1 MWLKCHS
8 SRIAGENPACA
19 IPPIETR
26 YYMPDIKFDGIDID
40 PEKLKLPEV
49 QELFKDIE
57 RISKT
62 IDKRLKESRLEIYNI
77 GEKVHHK
84 QILFHQ
90 SLKRM
95 KAFFGGN
102 RVGKTVAGAVEAV
115 SHATGYSR
123 FRKLTPSSGWVVSLT
138 NEVQRDVAQKE
149 ILTWLPKSE
158 IKDYVIR
165 HGRKDD
171 PANSIIDKIILKNGC
186 TIGFKTCEQ
195 GRESFQGTSQGWIWF
210 DEEPP
215 LEIFQEC
222 QMRILDTCGDI
233 WFTMTPLKG
242 LTFVYNL
249 IYLNERNDPDVEYWM
264 AEWEDNPWLSQ
275 AEINKLVST
284 MTDEEREARQ
294 YGRFT
299 SLCGFAFPELRKDI
313 HLVKPVSAIP
323 DYYKRFVCLDYGLDA
338 TAALWI
344 YLDTQNKARI
354 YRQFFKKNLIVS
366 EAAKAIL
373 RLNGN
378 EKNHT
383 YYAPPDLWNRRNDT
397 GKSAFTIFHE
407 NGINLVKTS
416 NERESGWMAVKEW
429 IRPYDTKDEITGE
442 IYRTASLTIDEGC
455 APYLWKSMTN
465 LQRDDKNPNDI
476 DSKTN
481 HDLTHL
487 PDALRCFCVSRQS
500 PAVIPVEKVYEHG
513 KVYVYGELRQKGLSD
528 AKIRQMERNGE
539 VKVLAMPS
547 KK

>member
-1 MWLKCHS
+1 MLDL
-8 SRIAGENPACA
+8 GYE
-19 IPPIETR
+19 
-26 YYMPDIKFDGIDID
+26 ID
-40 PEKLKLPEV
+40 PEKLKLPEA
-49 QELFKDIE
+49 QALINEIE
-57 RISKT
+57 KLNKKIEKQ
-62 IDKRLKESRLEIYNI
+62 LKENRLEVYNI
-77 GEKVHHK
+77 GDRVHKK
-84 QILFHQ
+84 QLLFHE
-90 SLKRM
+90 SPKRM

-115 SHATGYSR
+115 AHATGYSR

-149 ILTWLPKSE
+149 ILTWLPKSD

-171 PANSIIDKIILKNGC
+171 PANSIIDKIILKNGQ

-195 GRESFQGTSQGWIWF
+195 GRESFQGASQGWIWF

-222 QMRILDTCGDI
+222 QMRILDTRGDM

-249 IYLNERNDPDVEYWM
+249 VYLNERNDPDIEYWM

-275 AEINKLVST
+275 EEINKLVST

-299 SLCGFAFPELRKDI
+299 SLCGFAFPELKKEI
-313 HLVKPVSAIP
+313 HLVKPAPSIP

-338 TAALWI
+338 TAVLWI
-344 YLDTQNKARI
+344 YVDSQNRARV

-373 RLNGN
+373 RLTGN
-378 EKNHT
+378 EKIHT

-429 IRPYDTKDEITGE
+429 IRPYDTRDELTGE
-442 IYRTASLTIDEGC
+442 TYRTASLTIDEDC
-455 APYLWKSMTN
+455 APYLWKSLTN
-465 LQRDDKNPNDI
+465 LQRDDKNPNDV

-500 PAVIPVEKVYEHG
+500 PTVIPVQSEVEHG
-513 KVYVYGELRQKGLSD
+513 KVYVYGELKMKGFSD

-539 VKVLAMPS
+539 VKVLAMP
-547 KK
+547 KKK

>member
-1 MWLKCHS
+1 M
-8 SRIAGENPACA
+8 
-19 IPPIETR
+19 T
-26 YYMPDIKFDGIDID
+26 DIRFDDIDID

-49 QELFKDIE
+49 QELFRDIE
-57 RISKT
+57 KLGKT

-84 QILFHQ
+84 QILFHT
-90 SLKRM
+90 SPRRM

-115 SHATGYSR
+115 THATGYSR

-171 PANSIIDKIILKNGC
+171 PANSIIDKIILKNGQ

-222 QMRILDTCGDI
+222 QMRILDTRGDI

-249 IYLNERNDPDVEYWM
+249 IYLNERNDPDIEYWM

-275 AEINKLVST
+275 EEINKLVST

-299 SLCGFAFPELRKDI
+299 SLCGFAFPELRKEV
-313 HLVKPVSAIP
+313 HVRPAETAP
-323 DYYKRFVCLDYGLDA
+323 GWYKNYVTIDYGLDA
-338 TAALWI
+338 TALLWI
-344 YLDTQNKARI
+344 RVDGQGNARI
-354 YRQFFKKNLIVS
+354 FREFEKSNLIVS
-366 EAAKAIL
+366 EAAKAVKEL
-373 RLNGN
+373 TK
-378 EKNHT
+378 EKIT
-383 YYAPPDLWNRRNDT
+383 EYLAPPDLWNRRNDT
-397 GKSAFTIFHE
+397 GKSAADIFYE
-407 NGINLVKTS
+407 NDIPLSKTS
-416 NERESGWMAVKEW
+416 NDRENGWLNVHEWLKVVER
-429 IRPYDTKDEITGE
+429 RDEQTGE
-442 IYRTASLTIDEGC
+442 IYKTAALTMSDTPKLFKCLSNIQKDE
-455 APYLWKSMTN
+455 
-465 LQRDDKNPNDI
+465 KNPNDV
-476 DSKTN
+476 STTPHK
-481 HDLTHL
+481 LTHL
-487 PDALRCFCVSRQS
+487 PDSLRCFCAQFQTVSNE
-500 PAVIPVEKVYEHG
+500 PVNKLKGYYTPDELDDMGIKGYARKEYLKVMPKPWE
-513 KVYVYGELRQKGLSD
+513 
-528 AKIRQMERNGE
+528 ARN
-539 VKVLAMPS
+539 VQQRN
-547 KK
+547 